1 MKSFSP
7 SAMKG
12 ILYSK
17 RANIYYLEH
26 CRVVV
31 NGGRVEYLTRSGKQC
46 AYWNIPIANTSVIL
60 LGTGTSITQA
70 AVRELSRAGVPIG
83 FCGGSGTPLY
93 SAADHE
99 LPVLWFEPQS
109 EYRPTEYVQA
119 WLGFWFDEERRLAAA
134 RLFQQRRLERIAACW
149 TPKRLGETFR
159 EHEADL
165 RQLLGR
171 AAEDVGQAA
180 SFTELFL
187 VEARLSKQLYAHVCR
202 VTGYGSF
209 TRVKRGKGQD
219 LANRFL
225 DHGNYLAYGLAA
237 TATWILGLPHAF
249 AVMHGKTRRGGLV
262 FDVADL
268 IKDAVIMPEAF
279 LAAMRGDGEQQLRT
293 ACITELMRTESL
305 DFLLDTL
312 KEAAQMESASL

>member
-7 SAMKG
+7 SDMKG

-31 NGGRVEYLTRSGKQC
+31 NGGRVEYLTSSGKQSC
-46 AYWNIPIANTSVIL
+46 YWNIPVANTSVIL

-70 AVRELSRAGVPIG
+70 AVRELTRAGVPIG
-83 FCGGSGTPLY
+83 FCGGNGTPLY
-93 SAADHE
+93 SASDHE
-99 LPVLWFEPQS
+99 LPVLWFQPQS

-119 WLGFWFDEERRLAAA
+119 WLRFWFDEEQRLAVA
-134 RLFQQRRLERIAACW
+134 RFFQRKRLDQIGICW
-149 TPKRLGETFR
+149 TRQRFGDAFR
-159 EHEADL
+159 CCENDL
-165 RQLLGR
+165 QQLVANGKDAVAR
-171 AAEDVGQAA
+171 AA
-180 SFTELFL
+180 SFSDLFL
-187 VEARLSKQLYAHVCR
+187 VEARFSKQLYGLACR
-202 VTGYGSF
+202 MTDYGPF
-209 TRVKRGKGQD
+209 TRVKRGMGLD
-219 LANRFL
+219 RANRFL

-237 TATWILGLPHAF
+237 TAAWVLGIPHAF

-279 LAAMRGDGEQQLRT
+279 LGAMRGDSEQEFRK
-293 ACITELMRTESL
+293 ACIDVLTRTEAL
-305 DFLLDTL
+305 DFMLDTL
-312 KEAAQMESASL
+312 KEAARSEGVLA

>member
-1 MKSFSP
+1 MKPFSP
-7 SAMKG
+7 SDMKG

-26 CRVVV
+26 CRIVV
-31 NGGRVEYLTRSGKQC
+31 NGGRVEYLTSSGKQS
-46 AYWNIPIANTSVIL
+46 AYWNIPVANTSVIL

-70 AVRELSRAGVPIG
+70 AVREFSRAGVPIG

-99 LPVLWFEPQS
+99 LPVLWFQPQS
-109 EYRPTEYVQA
+109 EYRLTEYVQA
-119 WLGFWFDEERRLAAA
+119 WLGFWFDEERRLSVA
-134 RLFQQRRLERIAACW
+134 RFFQRKRLERIAACW
-149 TPKRLGETFR
+149 TPRRLGENFQQYAAQLEDLLSTGA
-159 EHEADL
+159 EAV
-165 RQLLGR
+165 
-171 AAEDVGQAA
+171 EQAA

-187 VEARLSKQLYAHVCR
+187 AEARFSKQLYAHICR
-202 VTGYGSF
+202 VTGYGPF
-209 TRVKRGKGQD
+209 TRVKRGQGMD
-219 LANRFL
+219 MANRFL

-249 AVMHGKTRRGGLV
+249 AVMHGKIRRGGLV

-279 LAAMRGDGEQQLRT
+279 LAAMRGDSEQEFRE
-293 ACITELMRTESL
+293 ACTGMFTQTEAL

-312 KEAAQMESASL
+312 KEAADLGRNAS